1 LEHPRRF
8 ETGRM
13 LEAGT
18 DAEADEDED
27 ARSWCGIVLVLFWR
41 HIRGTI
47 EK

>member
-18 DAEADEDED
+18 DADEDED
-27 ARSWCGIVLVLFWR
+27 ARSWRGIVLVLFWR